1 MIAEEYNYHQ
11 NPRISIPKGKTISVI
26 VQVLKQVHDF
36 FILALKDDSILKPLN
51 EDKLTQILVEQ
62 INALLLEQEFPI
74 QALPQYQ
81 DIYLGSKGKPDFYF
95 TEIEKGKTNK
105 PLFIVESKILPAPP
119 PKERKKEYVIGVK
132 KNGGIERYKIEKH
145 GKGLNECGLIGFI
158 KENEFEYWQT
168 QINVWIDEI
177 AIDNSFWNIDE
188 KIKIR
193 ENKTNF
199 AFLQSIARRQNT
211 DDLTLYHFWINTSD
225 KKM

>member
-11 NPRISIPKGKTISVI
+11 NPKISIPKGKTISVI
-26 VQVLKQVHDF
+26 VQILKKVPDL
-36 FILALKDDSILKPLN
+36 FISALNNDSILKPLN

-74 QALPQYQ
+74 QALTQYQ

-105 PLFIVESKILPAPP
+105 PLFVVESKILPTPP
-119 PKERKKEYVIGVK
+119 PKEREKEYVIGVK
-132 KNGGIERYKIEKH
+132 ENGGIERYKIEKH

-168 QINVWIDEI
+168 QLNVWIDEI
-177 AIDNSFWNIDE
+177 AINNSFWNIDE
-188 KIKIR
+188 KIKIK
-193 ENKTNF
+193 EKKTNF
-199 AFLQSIARRQNT
+199 AFLRSIAHRQSIN
-211 DDLTLYHFWINTSD
+211 DLILYHFWIKT
-225 KKM
+225 